1 MTAGPDAPR
10 CAYQGAPG
18 AFSEEAAL
26 RFAPGFAPE
35 PYPTFAAALEAVRSG
50 ACARAAIPLRNTL
63 AGEVPGVAELLAG
76 SGLRE
81 LGEHDLPI
89 RLHLLAAEGTTRAA
103 VRTAE
108 SHPVALKQCRSRLV
122 ALGLDAVERFDTA
135 GAAREVAA
143 ARDPIRAAVAGPR
156 ALELYPLVL
165 LLADIQDDEANTTRF
180 AVLSR

>member
-1 MTAGPDAPR
+1 MTEAPAR

-26 RFAPGFAPE
+26 RFVPGFAPE
-35 PYPTFAAALEAVRSG
+35 PYPTFAEAVEAVRSG

-63 AGEVPGVAELLAG
+63 AGEVPGVAALLAG
-76 SGLRE
+76 AGLRT

-89 RLHLLAAEGTTRAA
+89 RLHLLAVEGAQLGK

-108 SHPVALKQCRSRLV
+108 SHPVALKQCRERLR
-122 ALGLDAVERFDTA
+122 ALGLVAVERFDTA

-143 ARDPIRAAVAGPR
+143 AGDRTRAAVAGPR
-156 ALELYPLVL
+156 ALQLYPLAV
-165 LLADIQDDEANTTRF
+165 LLADIQDAEANTTRF